1 MEVMLVR
8 GYPLWLYDMSKQKNA
23 HQIEEKHQ
31 LLCTQPNFVQV
42 PLENS
47 KKKRQKKQKN
57 VVQRFGSPVLP
68 VPVGKG
74 AFPASP
80 PLSPLLPLWPGRFA
94 EAKWLGKPLLGT
106 KSFRYPPRELTYPTL
121 GSSEHHLQ
129 NAFFGGSNIWI
140 FECLNP

>member
-47 KKKRQKKQKN
+47 KKKKKKTKKTKKRGSK
-57 VVQRFGSPVLP
+57 VRFSGSP
-68 VPVGKG
+68 G
-74 AFPASP
+74 AC
-80 PLSPLLPLWPGRFA
+80 R
-94 EAKWLGKPLLGT
+94 
-106 KSFRYPPRELTYPTL
+106 
-121 GSSEHHLQ
+121 
-129 NAFFGGSNIWI
+129 
-140 FECLNP
+140 